1 MASWLRHRRYLRI
14 RGDLIQH
21 LRPPKY
27 RFRRLNPV
35 VFLCGADG
43 SKGRDALRDY
53 LHKFTPNLN
62 VFYAERVWETIARLG
77 ERDALQMEEEL
88 ANLAD
93 LVIVLVESAGTFT
106 ELGAFSLST
115 PLRRKML
122 AIVDEM
128 YKGDSSFISNG
139 PVKWIDSESLFSPT
153 VYTNLDQILLAADQ
167 VQERIQRIGK
177 PRSVKLKDLATSRK
191 HLLFFICDLV
201 SVIFP
206 ATISMITGY
215 LEEISPSIVT
225 NGINAPTLVGLAVA
239 MDLLRPVD
247 VRDASG
253 TSTYYVPTESVD
265 ASHPFHHSRL
275 LYLENQRA
283 AYASVLL
290 TIPEAKAVME
300 AVTAAK

>member
-1 MASWLRHRRYLRI
+1 MASWLKHPRYVRI
-14 RGDLIQH
+14 REGLVQH

-53 LHKFTPNLN
+53 LHKYTPSLN
-62 VFYAERVWETIARLG
+62 VFYAERVWEIIANLG
-77 ERDALQMEEEL
+77 ELDALQMEEDL
-88 ANLAD
+88 AKLAD
-93 LVIVLVESAGTFT
+93 LVIVIVESPGTFT
-106 ELGAFSLST
+106 ELGAFSLS
-115 PLRRKML
+115 PSLRRKML
-122 AIVDEM
+122 AIVDEK
-128 YKGDSSFISNG
+128 YQGDSSFISNG
-139 PVKWIDSESLFSPT
+139 PIKWIDSESLFKPT
-153 VYTNLDQILLAADQ
+153 IYTNLDKILLAADQ
-167 VQERIQRIGK
+167 AQERIQRIEK
-177 PRSVKLKDLATSRK
+177 PRSTKLEDPATSPK

-201 SVIFP
+201 SVIYP
-206 ATISMITGY
+206 ATISMISGY
-215 LEEISPSIVT
+215 LAEISPSVVT
-225 NGINAPTLVGLAVA
+225 NGINVPTLVGLAVA

-247 VRDASG
+247 VTDAHG

-283 AYASVLL
+283 AYASVML

-300 AVTAAK
+300 AANAAR